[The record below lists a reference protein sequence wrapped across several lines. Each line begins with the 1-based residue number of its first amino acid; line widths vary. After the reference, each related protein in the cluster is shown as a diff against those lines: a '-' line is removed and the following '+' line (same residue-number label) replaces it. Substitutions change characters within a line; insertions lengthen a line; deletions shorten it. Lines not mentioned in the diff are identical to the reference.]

1 MFWKKR
7 HEVLERMHLYLQAM
21 DECTEV
27 FRHAFLLYIT
37 EGATP
42 DYARMAD
49 EVDRLESACDTAR
62 RELEEIMYARALI
75 PESRADILHLIEL
88 LDKVPNRCER
98 LVYDALILQIRIP
111 EGYQL
116 SFKTMV
122 EQNYTAA
129 RTISEAVDA
138 LFSNRS
144 AIRDLVAQVDKIETC
159 SDILRRDLIR
169 AFFANPDLPGDQ
181 RILLR
186 DLAHGLSHISD
197 ACENVGDWLNVIVVK
212 RLV

>member
-7 HEVLERMHLYLQAM
+7 HEVIERIRVYLQAM
-21 DECTEV
+21 DQCADL

-37 EGATP
+37 EGVTP
-42 DYARMAD
+42 EYARMAD

-62 RELEEIMYARALI
+62 RSLEEVMYARALI

-98 LVYDALILQIRIP
+98 LVYDALILQVRIP
-111 EGYQL
+111 DTYQL

-129 RTISEAVDA
+129 RTISEAVHA
-138 LFSNRS
+138 LFSNRN
-144 AIRDLVAQVDKIETC
+144 AIRELADQVDKVETC

-169 AFFANPDLPGDQ
+169 AVFANPDIPGDQ